1 MAWSL
6 KRISNNKERAAQSI
20 REALEE
26 ARRDD
31 MTKGRGHGATAS
43 AVEAALQAFGSI
55 NGYSIEITTNG
66 DISVDGK
73 GYLTISLSTIDQDVL
88 V

>member
-26 ARRDD
+26 VRQNSH
-31 MTKGRGHGATAS
+31 GRGHGATAS
-43 AVEAALQAFGSI
+43 AIEAALQAFGNV
-55 NGYSIEITTNG
+55 NGLAIEITTNG

-73 GYLTISLSTIDQDVL
+73 GYLTISLTTIDPEVM